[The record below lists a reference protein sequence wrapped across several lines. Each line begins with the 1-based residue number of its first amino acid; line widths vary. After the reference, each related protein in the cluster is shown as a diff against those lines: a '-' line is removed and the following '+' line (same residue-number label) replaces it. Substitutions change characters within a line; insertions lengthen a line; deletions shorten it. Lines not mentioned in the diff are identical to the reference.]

1 MKGLNSRIGER
12 RGYMD
17 SQALSL
23 RRDKNGALVLTL
35 DGRDPV
41 SNIRVVRAAP
51 LSHPSR
57 YITFLDEKGRELCT
71 VDRLDDL
78 TPPTRRLVEEE
89 LASYYLG
96 STIQCINELES
107 EFGIAYWD
115 VETSRGRRD
124 FVVKDVQSSITWL
137 SPTRLLIVDVDGN
150 RFEIPDLRAL
160 DQRSQELLEMTL

>member
-1 MKGLNSRIGER
+1 MS
-12 RGYMD
+12 
-17 SQALSL
+17 SQVLTL
-23 RRDKNGALVLTL
+23 KRDKDGALVLTL
-35 DGRDPV
+35 DGREPV

-51 LSHPSR
+51 LSHPSH
-57 YITFLDEKGRELCT
+57 YITFLDEKGREVCT

-78 TPPTRRLVEEE
+78 PQPARQLVEEE

-96 STIQCINELES
+96 SAIQRIHELES

-115 VETSRGRRD
+115 VETPRGRRD

-137 SPTRLLIVDVDGN
+137 SPTRLLIMDVDGN

-160 DQRSQELLEMTL
+160 DQRSQNLLEMTL

>member
-1 MKGLNSRIGER
+1 MS
-12 RGYMD
+12 
-17 SQALSL
+17 SQALTL
-23 RRDKNGALVLTL
+23 KRDRDGTLVLAL

-41 SNIRVVRAAP
+41 SSVRVVRAAP
-51 LSHPSR
+51 LSHPGR
-57 YITFLDEKGRELCT
+57 YITFLDEKGRELWT

-78 TPPTRRLVEEE
+78 SPSARQLVEEE

-96 STIQCINELES
+96 NTIQRINELES

-137 SPTRLLIVDVDGN
+137 SPTRLLMVDVDGN
-150 RFEIPDLRAL
+150 RFEIPDLQTL
-160 DQRSQELLEMTL
+160 DQRSQGLLEMTL